1 MADTIRVLIVENAPD
16 DAELAAD
23 ALRQGGLSPAVQ
35 RVETEDDLRRA
46 LGASCWD
53 VILLD
58 YVLPGL
64 TGPKALRICREL
76 VPDAPVIIVSGSVGE
91 DAAVRMMKEGADDY
105 VMKGQLTRLAAAIER
120 AIADARARREH
131 RRAED
136 ELRESREW
144 LSAILHSVGE
154 AVIAIDAQGRVRF
167 MNRVAEQLARC
178 PESEALGKEV
188 GRILRFLDS
197 SGEPLP
203 EPPSALALRGDAG
216 CRPRDLLLDRGAGDL
231 VPVINTAAPIRNSE
245 GVIIGAAIALR
256 DITERKRTEQK
267 LQQTNQELYQFM
279 YSVSHDLQEPLRM
292 ITLYTEMIRRRLQPL
307 DADTTEYL
315 RYVTTGAERMSALLA
330 DLRAYAELTRM
341 ESPPNEQTDAEL
353 VLQKV
358 FVNLSAAI
366 EESGAVIAHDPLP
379 VLPVHSSHLMQLFQN
394 LISNS
399 LKYRRRE
406 SPAIHIGAE
415 RAGEH
420 WKFSFADN
428 GAGIPPEYSERVF
441 EIFKRLHGADVPGT
455 GMGLAICRR
464 IVQRYGG
471 RMWLDS
477 APGLG
482 TTFYFTLPARD
493 GSQCDA
499 AGAP

>member
-1 MADTIRVLIVENAPD
+1 MTEPIRVLIVENVPD

-23 ALRQGGLSPAVQ
+23 ALRQGGLSPTVQ
-35 RVETEDDLRRA
+35 RVETEGDLRDA
-46 LGASCWD
+46 LSADCWD

-58 YVLPGL
+58 YNLPGL
-64 TGPKALRICREL
+64 TGPKALNICQEL

-105 VMKGQLTRLAAAIER
+105 VMKGRLTRLPAAVER

-136 ELRESREW
+136 QLRESREW
-144 LSAILHSVGE
+144 LSAILRSVGE
-154 AVIAIDAQGRVRF
+154 AVIAIDAHGRIRF
-167 MNRVAEQLARC
+167 MNRVAEQLTHY
-178 PESEALGKEV
+178 PESKALGKEV
-188 GRILRFLDS
+188 SRILRFLDS
-197 SGEPLP
+197 SGEPLS

-216 CRPRDLLLDRGAGDL
+216 CRPRDLLLDRGAGDR
-231 VPVINTAAPIRNSE
+231 VPVINTAAPIRNAE
-245 GVIIGAAIALR
+245 GAIIGAAIALR
-256 DITERKRTEQK
+256 DITETKRTEEQ
-267 LQQTNQELYQFM
+267 LQQTNRELYQFM

-292 ITLYTEMIRRRLQPL
+292 ITLRLDAL
-307 DADTTEYL
+307 DADTSEYL
-315 RYVTTGAERMSALLA
+315 RYVVTGAERMSALLA

-341 ESPPNEQTDAEL
+341 ESQPDEQTDAEL

-399 LKYRRRE
+399 IKYRRSE
-406 SPAIHIGAE
+406 SPAIHIGAA
-415 RAGEH
+415 RVGEQ

-428 GAGIPPEYSERVF
+428 GVGIAAEYSELVF
-441 EIFKRLHGADVPGT
+441 EMFKRLHGAEVPGT

-477 APGLG
+477 VPGVG

-493 GSQCDA
+493 GSQC
-499 AGAP
+499 